1 LVELTKPTKPLFE
14 KEPMAGFSLENE
26 PTKLTKPPGH
36 IPWKLRKDL
45 LIALDDHRTWPSF
58 IVKKILSSSDPL
70 RDRDLL
76 AQILEEALPH
86 DIVGFHATRLHRV
99 HIDERRS
106 GKKPLAPLS
115 PEDERARVYDLVRFG
130 DLSSEE
136 AKELLATSRAHES
149 CRKGFLGLYFT
160 EKIFERDSCYCFF
173 RYWGGESLGQYGFH
187 EKILRKIGI
196 PCVVEVKVPIKF
208 VHTWISGKDFVNAY
222 TQIHKEIYIDDRMY
236 GCVDNSECPVTVL
249 NVIEFGSD
257 RFSRMTSKVVWREP
271 IHP

>member
-1 LVELTKPTKPLFE
+1 M
-14 KEPMAGFSLENE
+14 PM
-26 PTKLTKPPGH
+26 
-36 IPWKLRKDL
+36 
-45 LIALDDHRTWPSF
+45 LIALDDETTWPQS
-58 IVKKILSSSDPL
+58 IVPIVEGLLSSSQRPMNP
-70 RDRDLL
+70 DLL
-76 AQILEEALPH
+76 QQILEPVMPH
-86 DIVGFHATRLHRV
+86 DIVAFHATRLHKV
-99 HIDERRS
+99 HIEALRS
-106 GKKPLAPLS
+106 GKKTLAPLS
-115 PEDERARVYDLVRFG
+115 PEDEKARVYDVVRHG
-130 DLSSEE
+130 ELSE
-136 AKELLATSRAHES
+136 AEAGALLANTRANES

-222 TQIHKEIYIDDRMY
+222 TQIHKEIYIDDGMY